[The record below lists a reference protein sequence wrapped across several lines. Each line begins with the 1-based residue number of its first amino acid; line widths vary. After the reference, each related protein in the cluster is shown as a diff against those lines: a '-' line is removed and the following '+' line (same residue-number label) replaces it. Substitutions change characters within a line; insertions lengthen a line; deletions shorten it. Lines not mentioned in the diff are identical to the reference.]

1 MALQGDCMASQG
13 GYKLELRMQEG
24 CKEVEHKL
32 EEHKLEVEHKKE
44 VKEVR
49 KQEVKEVHMQEGKE
63 VRMLEERK
71 LEVSSLEVERMQ
83 EVKEGSPSAQER
95 ERRPVSALLPQREWD
110 FRDFREVW
118 LHLHRRR
125 LSSS

>member
-1 MALQGDCMASQG
+1 MASQG

-32 EEHKLEVEHKKE
+32 EEHKLEEHK
-44 VKEVR
+44 
-49 KQEVKEVHMQEGKE
+49 
-63 VRMLEERK
+63 
-71 LEVSSLEVERMQ
+71 LEVERMQ

>member
-1 MALQGDCMASQG
+1 MENKQG
-13 GYKLELRMQEG
+13 GCKLEDCKQED
-24 CKEVEHKL
+24 CKEVVHKL
-32 EEHKLEVEHKKE
+32 GVRSLVVERIEE
-44 VKEVR
+44 
-49 KQEVKEVHMQEGKE
+49 
-63 VRMLEERK
+63 
-71 LEVSSLEVERMQ
+71 ERMQ

>member
-1 MALQGDCMASQG
+1 MASQG

-32 EEHKLEVEHKKE
+32 EEHKLEEHKLEVEHKK
-44 VKEVR
+44 
-49 KQEVKEVHMQEGKE
+49 EVKEVHMQEGKE
-63 VRMLEERK
+63 VRMLEDRK